1 MSRAG
6 ISEAGICVLGTR
18 GIFQGCGGYNW
29 ASIWVVRDG
38 VLGTR
43 VGIAGYI
50 AGISVSRA
58 AIQGSGWVYRAMV
71 GISWSRSDVSRA
83 GARGW
88 SWCMMGKGRYIKSQV
103 GYDMNYDGYYHMDW
117 EGYLFKGAR
126 IDIYYGP

>member
-29 ASIWVVRDG
+29 ASIWVVR
-38 VLGTR
+38 
-43 VGIAGYI
+43 
-50 AGISVSRA
+50 
-58 AIQGSGWVYRAMV
+58 SGWVYRAMV